1 MGLYLPERDVQ
12 AGTISFVDSAE
23 RRKNRV
29 GRHLPTSG
37 GLMRTLERAKKMEL
51 EALQIFV
58 SNPQSWAAPVE
69 RSEAD
74 DFVRGLRRLGIS
86 PAVAHAKYL
95 INLSSR
101 DEALRERSIRA
112 LAFEMSAA
120 GGLGLDLVVVHCGS
134 HGGEG
139 NERALE
145 RLVEGLE
152 RAREES
158 LRLTPSPAGIA
169 IENSV
174 GAGTQI
180 CSSLPELAL
189 AARRAHVGVCLDT
202 AHAFAAGYDL
212 SNAAAADRLA
222 GEVRGLFDDSLA
234 LLHLNDAA
242 NERGSH
248 RDGHRR
254 IGEGRVPLE
263 AWRGLLAGLPGVPVV
278 METPYATPEVDA
290 GQVRLVKRLAGE
302 LPKEPG

>member
-1 MGLYLPERDVQ
+1 
-12 AGTISFVDSAE
+12 
-23 RRKNRV
+23 V

-37 GLMRTLERAKKMEL
+37 GLSKTLQRAREMEL
-51 EALQIFV
+51 ETLQIFV
-58 SNPQSWAAPVE
+58 SNPQSWAAPAE
-69 RSEAD
+69 RSDAD
-74 DFVRGLRRLGIS
+74 DFVRGLRRLGIR

-101 DEALRERSIRA
+101 DDALRERSVRA
-112 LAFEMSAA
+112 LALELAAA
-120 GGLGLDLVVVHCGS
+120 GSLGLELVVVHCGS

-158 LRLTPSPAGIA
+158 LRLTPSPADLA

-174 GAGTQI
+174 GAGTQL
-180 CSSLPELAL
+180 CSSLSELAL
-189 AARRAHVGVCLDT
+189 VARRAGVGVCVDT

-263 AWRGLLAGLPGVPVV
+263 AWRGLLAGLPGIPVV
-278 METPYATPEVDA
+278 METPYATSEVDI
-290 GQVRLVKRLAGE
+290 GQVRLVKRLARE
-302 LPKEPG
+302 LPKRSG

>member
-1 MGLYLPERDVQ
+1 MRSSKERTV
-12 AGTISFVDSAE
+12 
-23 RRKNRV
+23 RV

-37 GLMRTLERAKKMEL
+37 GLSKTLQRAREMEL
-51 EALQIFV
+51 ETLQIFV
-58 SNPQSWAAPVE
+58 SNPQSWAAPAE
-69 RSEAD
+69 RSDAD
-74 DFVRGLRRLGIS
+74 DFVRGLRRLGIR

-101 DEALRERSIRA
+101 DDALRERSVRA
-112 LAFEMSAA
+112 LALELAAA
-120 GGLGLDLVVVHCGS
+120 GSLGLELVVVHCGS

-158 LRLTPSPAGIA
+158 LRLTPSPADLA

-174 GAGTQI
+174 GAGTQL
-180 CSSLPELAL
+180 CSSLSELAL
-189 AARRAHVGVCLDT
+189 VARRAGVGVCVDT

-212 SNAAAADRLA
+212 SDAGAADRLA

-263 AWRGLLAGLPGVPVV
+263 AWRGLLAGLPGIPVV
-278 METPYATPEVDA
+278 METPYATSEVDI
-290 GQVRLVKRLAGE
+290 GQVRLVKRLARE
-302 LPKEPG
+302 LPKRSG